1 MSKFKCKLSGTV
13 VEFLSEHDIETMRQ
27 HPDYEEVVEE
37 QVPEKQPSKRQTK
50 DK

>member
-37 QVPEKQPSKRQTK
+37 EEDKLPKRIKKEK
-50 DK
+50 